1 MKKLFTFFTF
11 FLLILS
17 FSFAEKE
24 RFYREGKVIDIMYV
38 DSEDGLKVRDKPSLK
53 SNRLCALPH
62 RLPVKIVAIGKEET
76 IDGLTD
82 PWVEILLPRYEWK
95 TDEPEYGWV
104 FGGYIQNNQADFK
117 IPQTAQQLEDYLKRA
132 NWTLPDK
139 KAGSAEDHYNF
150 STSDYYGYV
159 YSKTKNFVDADTA
172 WFFQNY
178 DDDDNQSTWKV
189 LNNHQIEI
197 HWYIPSSTNRH
208 KNPINKVEVL
218 EVKPVSDGVCY
229 INGTKYLNK
238 PFVNRLHW
246 SYYDALKM
254 PLVYNSEFYSDNNSK
269 RDIISAINNCL
280 FDYSQENY
288 LLDDLRAELIRELI
302 KYGISVNGTDYETDY
317 RDYWDSIMIEHQ
329 KNADS
334 Y

>member
-1 MKKLFTFFTF
+1 MKKLFTFFAF

-17 FSFAEKE
+17 FSFSEKE

-38 DSEDGLKVRDKPSLK
+38 DSEDGLKVRDAPSLK
-53 SNRLCALPH
+53 SNRICGLPH

-76 IDGLTD
+76 IDGFTD

-95 TDEPEYGWV
+95 TTEPEYGWV
-104 FGGYIQNNQADFK
+104 FGGYIQNNQPEFTV
-117 IPQTAQQLEDYLKRA
+117 PQTAQQLEDYLKRA

-178 DDDDNQSTWKV
+178 DDDDNQTTWKV
-189 LNNHQIEI
+189 LNNHQIQI

-208 KNPINKVEVL
+208 KDPINKVEVL
-218 EVKPVSDGVCY
+218 EVKPVSDGVCF

>member
-1 MKKLFTFFTF
+1 MKKLFTFFAF

-17 FSFAEKE
+17 FSFSEKE

-38 DSEDGLKVRDKPSLK
+38 DSEDGLKVRDAPSLK
-53 SNRLCALPH
+53 SNRICGLPH

-76 IDGLTD
+76 IDGFTD

-95 TDEPEYGWV
+95 TTEPEYGWV

-139 KAGSAEDHYNF
+139 KSGSAEDHYNF

-218 EVKPVSDGVCY
+218 EVKPVSDGVCF

-317 RDYWDSIMIEHQ
+317 RDYWDSIMSEHQ
-329 KNADS
+329 KKADL

>member
-1 MKKLFTFFTF
+1 MKKLFTFFAF

-17 FSFAEKE
+17 FSFSEKE
-24 RFYREGKVIDIMYV
+24 RFYREGKLIDIMYV
-38 DSEDGLKVRDKPSLK
+38 DSEDGLKVRDAPSLK
-53 SNRLCALPH
+53 SNRICGLPH

-76 IDGLTD
+76 IDGFTD

-95 TDEPEYGWV
+95 TTEPEYGWV
-104 FGGYIQNNQADFK
+104 FGGYIQNNQPEFTV
-117 IPQTAQQLEDYLKRA
+117 PQTAQQLEDYLKRA

-178 DDDDNQSTWKV
+178 DDDDNQTTWKV
-189 LNNHQIEI
+189 LNNHQIQI

-208 KNPINKVEVL
+208 KDPINKVEVL
-218 EVKPVSDGVCY
+218 EVKPVSDGVCF

>member
-1 MKKLFTFFTF
+1 MKKLFTFFAF
-11 FLLILS
+11 FLLIIS
-17 FSFAEKE
+17 FSFSEKE

-38 DSEDGLKVRDKPSLK
+38 DSEDGLKVRDAPSLK
-53 SNRLCALPH
+53 SNRICGLPH

-76 IDGLTD
+76 IDGFTD

-95 TDEPEYGWV
+95 TTEPEYGWV
-104 FGGYIQNNQADFK
+104 FGGYIQNNQPEFTV
-117 IPQTAQQLEDYLKRA
+117 PQTAQQLEDYLKRA

-139 KAGSAEDHYNF
+139 KSGSAEDHYNF

-178 DDDDNQSTWKV
+178 DDDDNQTTWKV
-189 LNNHQIEI
+189 LNNHQIQI

-208 KNPINKVEVL
+208 KDPINKVEVL
-218 EVKPVSDGVCY
+218 EVKPVSEGQCY
-229 INGTKYLNK
+229 INGAKYLNK

-302 KYGISVNGTDYETDY
+302 KYGIPVNGTDYETDY

-329 KNADS
+329 KKADS

>member
-17 FSFAEKE
+17 FSFAEKA
-24 RFYREGKVIDIMYV
+24 RFYKDGKVIDIMYV
-38 DSEDGLKVRDKPSLK
+38 DSEDGLRVRDKPSLK

-132 NWTLPDK
+132 NWTLLDT
-139 KAGSAEDHYNF
+139 KASSAEDHFNF
-150 STSDYYGYV
+150 YTSNYYEYV
-159 YSKTKNFVDADTA
+159 YSKTKNIIDADTA

-218 EVKPVSDGVCY
+218 EVKPVSDGVCF

-238 PFVNRLHW
+238 PFENRHHW
-246 SYYDALKM
+246 SYYDAIKM
-254 PLVYNSEFYSDNNSK
+254 PLIYNNETYNDNNKKS
-269 RDIISAINNCL
+269 DIVTAINSSI
-280 FDYSQENY
+280 FGYTQEDYSFELRHE
-288 LLDDLRAELIRELI
+288 LLEELL
-302 KYGISVNGTDYETDY
+302 KYGIPAKGSYFETEY
-317 RDYWDSIMIEHQ
+317 RNYWDRIMSEHQ